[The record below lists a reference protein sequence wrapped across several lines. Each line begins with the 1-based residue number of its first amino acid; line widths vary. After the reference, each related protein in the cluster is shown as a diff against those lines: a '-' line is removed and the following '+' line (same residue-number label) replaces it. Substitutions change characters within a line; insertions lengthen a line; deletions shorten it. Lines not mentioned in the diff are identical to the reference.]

1 MDSLHFNGSQ
11 FEGIMRYDARIAGEE
26 TLNKKVLYIN
36 TKEQYNVRQAENKE
50 ALYKDARTKRKQV
63 GDRKQK

>member
-11 FEGIMRYDARIAGEE
+11 FEGIMRYDARNAGEE

-36 TKEQYNVRQAENKE
+36 TKEQYKMSLGLCSRS
-50 ALYKDARTKRKQV
+50 
-63 GDRKQK
+63 GDMLETSDYSSMVCTL